1 MDNGKGGG
9 WERIRGPHAVK
20 LCGRTYHYMPR
31 SNTTGGIQHFIMDKY
46 TEALMHG
53 QSFQTKSSEKTDS
66 AIKDAVLRTFWDTLH
81 RTNRWV
87 QHCKI
92 IGEAVQIINDQNY
105 PDEDYEPAQEA
116 FTKEVIS
123 QINSVSNIPH
133 LLDVASVTDDTVIG
147 KRIVEFKLRGT
158 KRWEKIPIT
167 SVHIEPL
174 SYPILFI
181 AGEDGWGIDLKPE
194 VNFPDYIVSR
204 MLMPEPNLYVRN
216 AANNKFL
223 PSNRFQLFARVA
235 QYWLCDCV
243 SRSIENRLEWIR
255 NNQSYVT
262 NGQPNLQQ
270 LQSGIEGNGGEA
282 DLPERTDDTIAD
294 NAMENLHDD
303 DDAVDFTLGG
313 LERGD
318 DDGIEKS
325 NAVEDN
331 IRTNELTPDQP
342 GYRETGKTYL
352 SSHFHGS
359 RRHLRKL
366 STNGLIVVS
375 EKGNPHLFITLTCN
389 SEWPEIKDR
398 LFYGQSAFDRP
409 DITTQVFKARLA
421 AFKQNL
427 RAGKYFR
434 DKDQRYSYHKVEYE
448 MMCIEYQ
455 HRGLPHAHLV
465 VRLSNMPLEEDQEN
479 TLRWI
484 KKHIH
489 SCAPRPH
496 DCDYFT
502 PERRDL
508 VRKHM
513 LHKCSNAVNGCLK
526 EGKCKRR
533 YDTFVVNGGDPS
545 FGKLHFPIYGRRE
558 EEDLRIVPHH
568 IQILED
574 WDGHVNVE
582 FCGSH
587 YTPIYLY
594 KYVFKGAKKERL
606 RLTNAEDIPDD
617 DEISLHIRAQVI
629 SSMDS
634 MWRVMGYSTYPAT
647 HPSVIVVHAQTP
659 ETIAQYVNDGKVTDL
674 YVYMN
679 RPQNIRIGPNEPL
692 PLEHNGKAMEELTYL
707 QFFTIYCY
715 SRKLRKSRQNK
726 PLEEGRFW
734 WKLTLPN
741 GVELFV
747 TKRER
752 PSECIVRMNMLYSN
766 AGEVY
771 YLRLLLNIFP
781 TRTLKDLLTRHHISN
796 HSSDEVETP
805 NTANPSFE
813 ETLTDEMTDEKQFV
827 RAANTFQE
835 ACLFNGLLNDVKEA
849 MSCFEYAMISGTPPM
864 LRSLFITQT
873 TQGFP
878 TLQIYNDPIKR
889 RAMSLDYILR
899 RGQGNNSRLALN
911 DLLTDLAER
920 LKGDNKTLT
929 AYGLPEPQDIK
940 TELQQERLKYD
951 AAYQDQLLHQLNM
964 SHPNNPEQQEVFDF
978 IVDELDNINPEE
990 SSYIFLNGPAGSGKS
1005 CLAQKIMAYARSKG
1019 HIALGTA
1026 STNLAA
1032 TNFKDFTSFHYLF
1045 GIPVLEDYEIEE
1057 GIKLQCRLKDKPGR
1071 EELIQAATLLMCDE
1085 LPNLDKECFEVVVDY
1100 FELLK
1105 GKIFIGIGDFKQI
1118 VPVVKGGSIEQI
1130 KMACIQNSKYWPSFQ
1145 VRSLKTNMR
1154 LERLRQQTLQSIQS
1168 IDAQIDSAQ
1177 EQGNMAFVLKLNQQ
1191 KEELTAE
1198 ELGQREYAKMIL
1210 QIGSGNVE
1218 NTDQISFHDA
1228 NPEIFSTTYKYRP
1241 TKVFVLED
1249 KAPEEQWLEYNAR
1262 STAAKLEA
1270 LHHFYPQG
1278 FQSHKM
1284 HTKTILAATNRQID
1298 DWNSIVQ
1305 RLNPNYSDEQTNK
1318 CLISFSSDVLSAVDD
1333 PRDIISRMLTT
1344 EILNN
1349 FNSEKAPPH
1358 MLKLCVGDICYLMRT
1373 LGRKN
1378 KLATNKRVRILQFNK
1393 VGIKV
1398 QTIEN
1403 DNSPG
1408 EVHYIPRVRF
1418 RFTLPYGESYEVT
1431 RTQFPLRLAYAVSIN
1446 KSQGQQYE
1454 DILFDTTHQ
1463 AFTHGHLYVALSRI
1477 TKYNRICFFTFKS
1490 SVVSENDTED
1500 KILLQNIVYTDLL
1513 ESIM

>member
-1 MDNGKGGG
+1 
-9 WERIRGPHAVK
+9 
-20 LCGRTYHYMPR
+20 
-31 SNTTGGIQHFIMDKY
+31 MDKY

-53 QSFQTKSSEKTDS
+53 QSLQTKNSEKIDS
-66 AIKDAVLRTFWDTLH
+66 AIKDSVLRLFWDTLH
-81 RTNRWV
+81 NNNRWV

-92 IGEAVQIINDQNY
+92 IGEAINIVNDQNY
-105 PDEDYEPAQEA
+105 PEEEYDRAEQA
-116 FTKEVIS
+116 FTPEVIS
-123 QINSVSNIPH
+123 QINSVSNTPH
-133 LLDVASVTDDTVIG
+133 LLDVASVTDDTIIG
-147 KRIVEFKLRGT
+147 KRVVRFKLRGNNNSW
-158 KRWEKIPIT
+158 RKIPIT
-167 SVHIEPL
+167 SEHIEPL

-181 AGEDGWGIDLKPE
+181 AGEDGWGINMKED
-194 VNFPDYIVSR
+194 VHFPDYIVSR
-204 MLMPEPNLYVRN
+204 MLMPEENLYVRN
-216 AANNKFL
+216 AANNKFIL
-223 PSNRFQLFARVA
+223 TNRFQLFARVA

-255 NNQSYVT
+255 NNQNYIT
-262 NGQPNLQQ
+262 NSADPTIQQ
-270 LQSGIEGNGGEA
+270 LQNGMEGNGGEA
-282 DLPERTDDTIAD
+282 DLPNSDNEPHSAD
-294 NAMENLHDD
+294 NNVIEAIHDD
-303 DDAVDFTLGG
+303 ENAVDFTLGG
-313 LERGD
+313 LEHGD
-318 DDGIEKS
+318 GSVEGANS
-325 NAVEDN
+325 NGEVDE
-331 IRTNELTPDQP
+331 ISTQQLTPDQP
-342 GYRETGKTYL
+342 GYRETGKTFL
-352 SSHFHGS
+352 SSNFHGS

-389 SEWPEIKDR
+389 AEWPEIKDR
-398 LFYGQSAFDRP
+398 LFYGQSAYDRP
-409 DITTQVFKARLA
+409 DVTTQVFKARLT

-427 RAGKYFR
+427 RNGKYFR
-434 DKDQRYSYHKVEYE
+434 DPSQRCSTHNIEYE

-455 HRGLPHAHLV
+455 HRGLPHAHIV
-465 VRLSNMPLEEDQEN
+465 VRLSNMPHDEDIEGQ
-479 TLRWI
+479 LRWI

-502 PERRDL
+502 PQRRDL

-513 LHKCSNAVNGCLK
+513 LHTCSNAVNGCLK
-526 EGKCKRR
+526 DGKCKRR
-533 YDTFVVNGGDPS
+533 YDTLVLNKGEPS
-545 FGKLHFPIYGRRE
+545 FGHLHFPVYGRRE

-568 IQILED
+568 VYILEE

-582 FCGSH
+582 YCGSH

-594 KYVFKGAKKERL
+594 KYVFKGAKKEKL
-606 RLTNAEDIPDD
+606 RLTNADDIADD

-647 HPSVIVVHAQTP
+647 HPSVIIVHAQTP
-659 ETIAQYVNDGKVTDL
+659 ETIAQYANDGKVTDL
-674 YVYMN
+674 YIYLN
-679 RPQNIRIGPNEPL
+679 RPRYIRTGPNENL
-692 PLEHNGKAMEELTYL
+692 PPEHDGKSMDELTYL
-707 QFFTIYCY
+707 HFFTIYCY
-715 SRKLRKSRQNK
+715 SRKLRRSKQTK
-726 PLEEGRFW
+726 PHEEGRSW
-734 WKLTLPN
+734 WKITLPN
-741 GVELFV
+741 AIEVFV

-752 PSECIVRMNMLYSN
+752 PNECIVRMNMLYSS

-781 TRTLKDLLTRHHISN
+781 TRTLKDLLTRHHIHTNGSN
-796 HSSDEVETP
+796 EQEDESNNDTNQFFSKISDRT
-805 NTANPSFE
+805 
-813 ETLTDEMTDEKQFV
+813 QFV

-835 ACLFNGLLNDVKEA
+835 ACLMNGLLNDIKEA
-849 MSCFEYAMISGTPPM
+849 IACFEYAMITGTPPM

-878 TLQIYNDPIKR
+878 TIQIYNDPIKR
-889 RAMSLDYILR
+889 RAMSLDYIFR
-899 RGQGNNSRLALN
+899 HEQGDNSRLALN

-920 LKGDNKTLT
+920 LKGENKTLSS
-929 AYGLPEPQDIK
+929 YGLPEPQNVK
-940 TELQQERLKYD
+940 TELELEQLKYD
-951 AAYQDQLLHQLNM
+951 ATFQAQLLQQLNT

-978 IVDELDNINPEE
+978 IANELDNIDPDQPN
-990 SSYIFLNGPAGSGKS
+990 YIFLNGPAGSGKS
-1005 CLAQKIMAYARSKG
+1005 CLTQKIMAYARSKG

-1085 LPNLDKECFEVVVDY
+1085 LPNLDKENFEVVVDY

-1154 LERLRQQTLQSIQS
+1154 LERLRQQTIQSIQS
-1168 IDAQIDSAQ
+1168 LDEKIASAQ
-1177 EQGNMAFVLKLNQQ
+1177 DQGNVAFVHNLNKQ
-1191 KEELTAE
+1191 KQELVAD

-1218 NTDQISFHDA
+1218 NTDHISFHDA
-1228 NPEIFSTTYKYRP
+1228 DPRTFSTTYKYRP
-1241 TKVFVLED
+1241 TKVFVLKD
-1249 KAPEEQWLEYNAR
+1249 KAEEEQWLEYNAR
-1262 STAAKLEA
+1262 STEAKIAALR
-1270 LHHFYPQG
+1270 HFYPHG
-1278 FQSHKM
+1278 FQSYKM

-1305 RLNPNYSDEQTNK
+1305 KLNPNYADTQTNK
-1318 CLISFSSDVLSAVDD
+1318 CLLSFSSDVLSAVDD
-1333 PRDIISRMLTT
+1333 PRDVISGMLTT

-1349 FNSEKAPPH
+1349 FNNDKAPPH
-1358 MLKLCVGDICYLMRT
+1358 LLKLCVGDICYLMRT
-1373 LGRKN
+1373 LGRKT
-1378 KLATNKRVRILQFNK
+1378 KLATNKRVRILEFEK

-1408 EVHYIPRVRF
+1408 EIHFIPRIRF
-1418 RFTLPYGESYEVT
+1418 RFTLPYGDSYEVT

-1477 TKYNRICFFTFKS
+1477 TKYNKICFFTFKS
-1490 SVVSENDTED
+1490 TVITED
-1500 KILLQNIVYTDLL
+1500 QDDTSKNKILLQNIVYTDLL
-1513 ESIM
+1513 QSIT